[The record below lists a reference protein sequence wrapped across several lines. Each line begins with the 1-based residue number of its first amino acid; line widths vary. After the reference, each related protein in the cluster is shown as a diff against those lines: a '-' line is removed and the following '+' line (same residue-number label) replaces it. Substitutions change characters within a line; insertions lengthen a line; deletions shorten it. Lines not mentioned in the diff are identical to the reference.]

1 MPEPKDK
8 PAMNPGTSPLQPL
21 HSNAPTPYQ
30 FDPSGGSP
38 YIEPIAAPGR
48 DYAPVYARIPT
59 LAANNITPAD
69 IEHLVTTAQEPP
81 TEFQNEVQEELDRL
95 AKAKASKV

>member
-8 PAMNPGTSPLQPL
+8 LAMNPGTSPLQPL
-21 HSNAPTPYQ
+21 HSNAPPPYN

-48 DYAPVYARIPT
+48 DYAPVYQRIPT
-59 LAANNITPAD
+59 LAANNITPSD
-69 IEHLVTTAQEPP
+69 IDHLVTSAQEPP
-81 TEFQNEVQEELDRL
+81 TKDDLEVEAELNRL
-95 AKAKASKV
+95 AQAKARKT